1 MTKALK
7 SAMQFLPKNLALTA
21 MCMLFLLFGST
32 ITEAATIADE
42 VTFIAT
48 PASKGAIFRSGEPVE
63 YNISIINSLPTKQ
76 DGKVTYRITDLHGK
90 FLSEDSVK
98 IKLDAN
104 GNKQML
110 LSMPSRKVGF
120 YKINLM
126 INVSDY
132 DDTIRR
138 AFGVD
143 PDKIRSA
150 YGKPADFD
158 QFWKETKAELAA
170 VKPNFK
176 MTELPD
182 SGKDNRKLY
191 LVEMQ
196 SLGNITVRAWL
207 TIPISKNKNKK
218 FTVMLGLPGYQV
230 DLKPGFGDDEDV
242 AVMYLNVRGQGNSR
256 DVIHTDRTSYITYNI
271 DDKNK
276 YVMRGVIMDCIRAI
290 DFIYTVPQL
299 DKDKI
304 IITGGSMGVF
314 LAAATAGLDDRV
326 KLFSAQNPIFS
337 DIRNLP
343 KDEWPMNDIIHY
355 SKIRPGL
362 TMDKVYDNLDYFDT
376 KNFAPTINSDIL
388 VGIGLLDHLAPPE
401 NEYAFY
407 NNIHT
412 KKKIMVFE
420 NLGHEVSP
428 DYIMYQGRW
437 MRDSFGLF

>member
-1 MTKALK
+1 MTKPIK
-7 SAMQFLPKNLALTA
+7 SGMRYLYKNLALTA
-21 MCMLFLLFGST
+21 ICILFLLLGST
-32 ITEAATIADE
+32 IVKAANIADE
-42 VTFIAT
+42 VTFTAT
-48 PASKGAIFRSGEPVE
+48 PASRGAIFKSGEPVE
-63 YNISIINSLPTKQ
+63 YNINIINSLPTKE
-76 DGKVTYRITDLHGK
+76 DGKITYRITDLHGK

-98 IKLDAN
+98 IKLNAN

-110 LSMPSRKVGF
+110 LSMPARTVGF

-150 YGKPADFD
+150 YAKPADFD
-158 QFWKETKAELAA
+158 QFWKETKAELAT

-176 MTELPD
+176 MTEMPD
-182 SGKDNRKLY
+182 SGKDNRRLY

-218 FTVMLGLPGYQV
+218 CTVLLGLPGYQV

-256 DVIHTDRTSYITYNI
+256 DVIHTDRTGYITYNI

-290 DFIYTVPQL
+290 DFICTVPQL

-304 IITGGSMGVF
+304 IITGGSMGGF

-326 KLFSAQNPIFS
+326 KLFSAQNPILS

-343 KDEWPMNDIIHY
+343 TDEWPMNDIIRY
-355 SKIRPGL
+355 SKIKPGL
-362 TMDKVYDNLDYFDT
+362 TMDKIYSNLDYFDT

-407 NNIHT
+407 NNIR
-412 KKKIMVFE
+412 KNKKIMVFE
-420 NLGHEVSP
+420 NLGHEVP
-428 DYIMYQGRW
+428 PEYVLYQGRW
-437 MRDSFGLF
+437 MRDSFSLF